1 MQPTCDLYDHFLD
14 TAGVLPPGLQHFGG
28 RRAFSGPAVTVKT
41 HEVNTRVRELAHSP
55 GEGRVMVVDGG
66 GSLRR
71 ALMGD
76 VLAAKA
82 AENGWAGAIFYG
94 AVRDVDL
101 LAQTGLGIMALGRT
115 PRKCIRAG
123 EGEVGLVLEIEGVRV
138 ATGDLIVADAD
149 GALVIPQGL
158 PLPG

>member
-1 MQPTCDLYDHFLD
+1 MTPTCDLYDHFLD
-14 TAGVLPPGLQHFGG
+14 TAGVLPPTLQPFGG
-28 RRAFSGPAVTVKT
+28 RRAFMGRAVTVKT

-55 GEGRVMVVDGG
+55 GEGRVMVIDGG

-76 VLAAKA
+76 VIAAA
-82 AENGWAGAIFYG
+82 AAQNGWAGAIIWG
-94 AVRDVDL
+94 AVRDIDM
-101 LAQTGLGIMALGRT
+101 LARTDLGIMALGRT
-115 PRKCIRAG
+115 PRKCLRSG

-138 ATGDLIVADAD
+138 APGDMIVADAD
-149 GALVIPQGL
+149 GVLVIPDGL

>member
-1 MQPTCDLYDHFLD
+1 MTPTCDLYDHFLD
-14 TAGVLPPGLQHFGG
+14 RAGVLPPGLQHFGQ
-28 RRAFSGPAVTVKT
+28 RRTFYGPAVTVKT

-76 VLAAKA
+76 MLAAA
-82 AENGWAGAIFYG
+82 AAANGWAGAIFYG
-94 AVRDVDL
+94 AVRDIDM
-101 LAQTGLGIMALGRT
+101 LAQTDLGVMALGRT
-115 PRKCIRAG
+115 PRKCLRSG

-138 ATGDLIVADAD
+138 DPGDMIVVDAD
-149 GALVIPQGL
+149 GALGIPQGL
-158 PLPG
+158 ALPG